1 MFDTGVVSHTSPGMR
16 TCYSHVLLGLTFY
29 LVSRV
34 ITQVRILLR
43 ELHNQP
49 CVAVLFQPK
58 FCDRRL
64 CSTLHLDMRFLAEY
78 SCLVT
83 QIWRLLKILPDKP
96 LVSVLFRTKFRDLPF
111 TSSQHHFLT
120 DNSARTYLLPLRDMQ
135 SSVRFIHVT
144 LKSFQLCSMQRKCKT
159 NQNKPKWSSLIY
171 CYISLLPVD

>member
-1 MFDTGVVSHTSPGMR
+1 MIPASFRYLRNSVGDSNR

-144 LKSFQLCSMQRKCKT
+144 LKSFQLCRCNEKA
-159 NQNKPKWSSLIY
+159 KPTTISPNGVCTLIY
-171 CYISLLPVD
+171 